1 MLRKVNERRPFKRVV
16 NHVCK
21 HDMIIHQLDDKT
33 PGIGLRGPV
42 RRPLHFKRLLESVTP
57 ERLGRFDAKRPKCQD
72 EPLAQRLSLTEDSR
86 VPFPLGMIT
95 SGEEPIIGQMIPS
108 AAEAGEDD
116 DAVGGYTPSRP
127 ST

>member
-1 MLRKVNERRPFKRVV
+1 
-16 NHVCK
+16 
-21 HDMIIHQLDDKT
+21 MIIHQLDDKT
-33 PGIGLRGPV
+33 PGIVLRGPV

-72 EPLAQRLSLTEDSR
+72 EPLTEDSR
-86 VPFPLGMIT
+86 VPVPLGMIT